1 MASESSMAASYSMRE
16 FGRQAG
22 TDIAIAR
29 GLGWLSIGLGLNDFF
44 GRRKVAQLTGI
55 ENTALIG
62 AYGLREI
69 ATGLGLILA
78 RDPSLWVWARVGGDA
93 LDLGTL
99 ATGVSADNPRRN
111 GALVG
116 LLMVVGIAAVD
127 VVIAGRLHGAAER
140 AAREGA

>member
-1 MASESSMAASYSMRE
+1 MTSESFMAASYSTGE
-16 FGRQAG
+16 FGRQVEAE
-22 TDIAIAR
+22 IAVAR
-29 GLGWLSIGLGLNDFF
+29 GLGWLSIGLGLNDFL
-44 GRRKVAQLTGI
+44 GRGKVAQLTGI
-55 ENTALIG
+55 GNTSLIG

-69 ATGLGLILA
+69 VTGLGLILA
-78 RDPSLWVWARVGGDA
+78 RDPSPWVWARVGGDA

-99 ATGVSADNPRRN
+99 ATGVTAENPRRN

-140 AAREGA
+140 AARRGG